1 MNIYDVY
8 VAMVLIGG
16 FVLIFGIITFGILAY
31 QATENAQEL
40 EKLRRNPAI
49 KAELVKFETETKLR
63 EEDW

>member
-49 KAELVKFETETKLR
+49 KAEVVKADIKLR
-63 EEDW
+63 EEEW

>member
-8 VAMVLIGG
+8 VAMVLTGG

-49 KAELVKFETETKLR
+49 KAEVVKADIKLR
-63 EEDW
+63 EEEW